1 MQDEMMDLMDVS
13 NEIQETLGRSY
24 NVPDDIDEEELM
36 GGMPQFPILLFLDNL
51 HIFKSCMFQLKLH
64 FSVCCPHSVLL
75 MNAEL
80 DALEAD
86 MDIESESVPS
96 YLQPDKEPDQESELN
111 LPAAPTGHAAP
122 PNQQQVIVRKFLA
135 SVLPFHA
142 HLSILT

>member
-36 GGMPQFPILLFLDNL
+36 GGKAYIGTSNFSWLVCRAMYIDKPYTSLGRWKKKILLVCHSHILFLE
-51 HIFKSCMFQLKLH
+51 
-64 FSVCCPHSVLL
+64 
-75 MNAEL
+75 NAEL

-86 MDIESESVPS
+86 MDFESESVPS
-96 YLQPDKEPDQESELN
+96 YLQPDQESELN

-122 PNQQQVIVRKFLA
+122 PHQQQVVKIVR
-135 SVLPFHA
+135 S
-142 HLSILT
+142 